1 MQPPTLRRSWLVAE
15 QLVWQLVLLN
25 GGEPGKMNAFPICSK
40 EPSKAFEVAMRREWA
55 DKRGYPR
62 HGPLFGVSD
71 DATTLIESCQPY
83 KGPNGA
89 RLRQLHDLWNTDK
102 HETLIPTILWGPA
115 PEVSL
120 TNAVLVAQPPGH
132 FEGDTYVMEVLVAAQ
147 SVPPPDPHV
156 DVKPHAPIDIAL
168 SDGRE
173 PVIEVLRLAAKVVLI
188 GLLLPASEMFPEG
201 AGMRLPW

>member
-1 MQPPTLRRSWLVAE
+1 
-15 QLVWQLVLLN
+15 
-25 GGEPGKMNAFPICSK
+25 
-40 EPSKAFEVAMRREWA
+40 MRREWT
-55 DKRGYPR
+55 DKRGHAR

-71 DATTLIESCQPY
+71 DATALIESCQPY

-102 HETLIPTILWGPA
+102 HETLIPTILWGPV
-115 PEVSL
+115 PEIKL
-120 TNAVLVAQPPGH
+120 TNALLVAQPPGY

-147 SVPPPDPHV
+147 STSPPDPNV
-156 DVKPHAPIDIAL
+156 DVETHAPIDIAL

-173 PVIEVLRLAAKVVLI
+173 PVIEVLRHAAKVVLM
-188 GLLLPASEMFPEG
+188 GLLIPASEMFPEG